1 MKAKRYRAMYYALY
15 YAAERAIPQ
24 IQKGERE
31 AAIQHLRDG
40 RAEAEK
46 IHREKT
52 VLRDRLYPLR
62 RFFWNCVGWLEVNWK
77 FLVQCFLELVYVT
90 VIFFAGAAAAV
101 MAIFLLP

>member
-1 MKAKRYRAMYYALY
+1 MRGKMYRAMYMAMY
-15 YAAERAIPQ
+15 YAASDAILLMRE
-24 IQKGERE
+24 GEYE
-31 AAIQHLRDG
+31 AAERHLRDG

-62 RFFWNCVGWLEVNWK
+62 RFFWSCVGWLEVNWK

-101 MAIFLLP
+101 MAIFLLS